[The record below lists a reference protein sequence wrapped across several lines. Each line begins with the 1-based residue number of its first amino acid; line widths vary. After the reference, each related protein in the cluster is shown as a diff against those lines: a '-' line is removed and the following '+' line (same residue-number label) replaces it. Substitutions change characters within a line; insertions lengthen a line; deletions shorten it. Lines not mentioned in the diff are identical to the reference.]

1 MPPKQPSYLD
11 MLKEGATAFFTDP
24 TFTVPTGIAGIT
36 AGINYGAKK
45 LGPDFASKAMPA
57 VGAAVKRASN
67 AAGQAIKTGAQAVRP
82 AIRTYMPALNDA
94 IDAAK
99 VNYDLLAPKVYLAA
113 KKDIGKPFSTAY
125 NAVAK
130 SPVGRGIAKGA
141 RFVGTGVKAVD
152 KALYSGVGGKAH
164 RIVDAAMLGSPA
176 GDPYFN
182 DARLAKNRQQESI
195 LGAYNFLSK
204 PGYLDRAAQTPEG
217 QREARLAL
225 MTLEDSM
232 NKAGLPQQVKDHFYA
247 AIRGGAGMDNADR
260 QSMINIL
267 EKHIPLNQ
275 QFDDPTFRGGGQP
288 SVGDLLTVG
297 TFGLNNII
305 NAASG
310 NAFPW
315 MSDKQMS
322 GDMAIERHQNSRS
335 GMIAKRQQM
344 QMSNLMN
351 HYNNLIQSGK
361 MSQPDAQAEFEK
373 SAKILGLR

>member
-11 MLKEGATAFFTDP
+11 MLKDAGSAFFSDP
-24 TFTVPTGIAGIT
+24 TFTVPTGIAALT
-36 AGINYGAKK
+36 AGVNYGAKK
-45 LGPDFASKAMPA
+45 FGPK
-57 VGAAVKRASN
+57 VVE
-67 AAGQAIKTGAQAVRP
+67 KTIP
-82 AIRTYMPALNDA
+82 AIGRAATTVGRTMSNLNPVIDQALIKGGVLIDKYAPAF
-94 IDAAK
+94 AK
-99 VNYDLLAPKVYLAA
+99 A
-113 KKDIGKPFSTAY
+113 DIGKPFSNAY

-130 SPVGRGIAKGA
+130 SPVGKGIATGA
-141 RFVGTGVKAVD
+141 KFVGKGVKAVD
-152 KALYSGVGGKAH
+152 KALYSGAGGKAH
-164 RIVDAAMLGSPA
+164 RIVDAAMLTSPA
-176 GDPYFN
+176 GDPWWE

-232 NKAGLPQQVKDHFYA
+232 NQAGLPQQVKDHFYA

-267 EKHIPLNQ
+267 EKHTPMRQ
-275 QFDDPTFRGGGQP
+275 SFDDPTFRGGGQP

-297 TFGLNNII
+297 TFGLNNVI

-322 GDMAIERHQNSRS
+322 GDMAIERSQNYKA
-335 GMIAKRQQM
+335 GQIAKRQQM

-361 MSQPDAQAEFEK
+361 MSQADAQAEFDK
-373 SAKILGLR
+373 AAKILGSR

>member
-67 AAGQAIKTGAQAVRP
+67 AAGQAIKTGAQAIRP
-82 AIRTYMPALNDA
+82 AIRTYMPALNNA

-99 VNYDLLAPKVYLAA
+99 VNYDYLAPKAYLAA
-113 KKDIGKPFSTAY
+113 TKDIGKPFSTAY

-182 DARLAKNRQQESI
+182 DARLAKNSKMDSLLRV
-195 LGAYNFLSK
+195 YDKLSK
-204 PGYLDRAAQTPEG
+204 PGYLDNAIKTPEG
-217 QREARLAL
+217 QREARLIL

-232 NKAGLPQQVKDHFYA
+232 NKSGIPKELKDHIYA
-247 AIRGGAGMDNADR
+247 SISNPGAVDNSDYA
-260 QSMINIL
+260 SMKRML

-297 TFGLNNII
+297 TFGLNNVI

-373 SAKILGLR
+373 SAKLLGLR